1 MQANAGGLRIGEME
15 KDVLCVHG
23 GSRFLR
29 EKFFNHSDGYTEYIC
44 RCGRPAIVNHEH
56 QIYKCK
62 FCKDN
67 ADITAVP
74 TSWSSKLA
82 MQEIQSCNVG
92 INRIPRPFT
101 YEIDDNDYRDFTKIE
116 SYDSDTL
123 AKLNSQFEDMVDD
136 SGVGVDQ
143 D

>member
-1 MQANAGGLRIGEME
+1 ME

-23 GSRFLR
+23 VSRFLR

-44 RCGRPAIVNHEH
+44 RCGRAATVNHKQ

-82 MQEIQSCNVG
+82 IQEIQSTNVG
-92 INRIPRPFT
+92 ISRIPRPFT
-101 YEIDDNDYRDFTKIE
+101 YEVNDNEDREFSRIEDYSE
-116 SYDSDTL
+116 DTL
-123 AKLNSQFEDMVDD
+123 AKLNSQFEEMIDD
-136 SGVGVDQ
+136 SGVAIDN